1 MLLVVG
7 LQEIF
12 SFVERG
18 DERVDI
24 VYRHLT
30 HSCLVLGL
38 QAAAQLDTE
47 LLQQRLHG
55 VFALPVTH
63 ALDHATDWRFSHAFT
78 TNVRSAVDGAP
89 RSDHA
94 HWFTTLAGWQVS
106 FAMPAVKV
114 GIRLSVMP
122 ATCYREMRSGVLDHE
137 P

>member
-1 MLLVVG
+1 MRSDHITDIAPMLLVVG

-12 SFVERG
+12 GFVERG
-18 DERVDI
+18 DERVNI
-24 VYRHLT
+24 VRRHLS

-47 LLQQRLHG
+47 LLQERFHG

-63 ALDHATDWRFSHAFT
+63 ELDHATVWRFSHAFT

-94 HWFTTLAGWQVS
+94 HWFTSLTGSARTHAFL
-106 FAMPAVKV
+106 
-114 GIRLSVMP
+114 
-122 ATCYREMRSGVLDHE
+122 
-137 P
+137 